1 MYRFVVT
8 VFQVL
13 KNFFRST
20 VQIAAEKLPF
30 SWGKL
35 IFQFLL
41 PVALY
46 FVFYKLILLL
56 FKRIFRDSKMRNQ
69 VKKKVLLWIKRILR
83 ILFVVLVGILVGR
96 LFGAKIL
103 TYLGLFFK
111 VLSKPFFESGSTK
124 ISIITIILTIPIFY
138 LATWIAKA
146 IRAFFDRTV
155 LHKLGLDESKK
166 FSISNLIR
174 YIVLIIVLLIGLS
187 IIGINLSSLAVI
199 FGVLGIGLGFGLQNL
214 VANLFAGIVIIL
226 THPIKEGDRVLVMDS
241 EGVVI
246 KIRAVATVINT
257 IKNETIVVPNSQI
270 TQEKVY
276 NYSYD
281 DRSIFVETSVEVAY
295 TADLEK
301 AVAIMK
307 DIGKRNPYRISSE
320 DVIVRVSSFENSGIK
335 LLLFV
340 KITDVNDKYASISW
354 SNMEIWR
361 EFKKNSVEIPF
372 PQVDIHFRNAI
383 PGKKDDSASY

>member
-1 MYRFVVT
+1 MNI
-8 VFQVL
+8 FQVL
-13 KNFFRST
+13 RSFFRS
-20 VQIAAEKLPF
+20 VVRLGSEKLPF
-30 SWGKL
+30 TWGKF

-41 PVALY
+41 PVIVY

-56 FKRIFRDSKMRNQ
+56 FKRIFRNTKMKEQ
-69 VKKKVLLWIKRILR
+69 VRKKALLWIKRIFR
-83 ILFVVLVGILVGR
+83 ILFVVLIGILIGR

-103 TYLGLFFK
+103 TYLGLFFNF
-111 VLSKPFFESGSTK
+111 LSKPFFESGNTK
-124 ISIITIILTIPIFY
+124 ISIITILLTIPIFY
-138 LATWIAKA
+138 LATWVARA

-155 LHKLGLDESKK
+155 LQKLGLDESKK

-174 YIVLIIVLLIGLS
+174 YLVLIIVLLIGLS
-187 IIGINLSSLAVI
+187 IIGINLSSLTVI

-214 VANLFAGIVIIL
+214 VANLFAGIVIIF

-241 EGVVI
+241 EGVVV

-270 TQEKVY
+270 TQDKVY

-301 AVAIMK
+301 AVAVMEE
-307 DIGKRNPYRISSE
+307 IGKRNPYRIDGE
-320 DVIVRVSSFENSGIK
+320 QVIVRVSSFESSGIQ
-335 LLLFV
+335 LMLFC

-354 SNMEIWR
+354 ANMEIWR
-361 EFKKNSVEIPF
+361 EFKKNSIEIPY

-383 PGKKDDSASY
+383 PGEKGEPAP